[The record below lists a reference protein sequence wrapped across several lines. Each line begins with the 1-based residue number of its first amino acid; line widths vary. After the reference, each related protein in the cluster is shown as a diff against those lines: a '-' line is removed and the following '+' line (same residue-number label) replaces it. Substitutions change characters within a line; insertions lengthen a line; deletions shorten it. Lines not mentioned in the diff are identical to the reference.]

1 MFCQWMRETDR
12 LILAVL
18 VVVQL
23 LTNWHGIKYTEAD
36 QLRNHS
42 QPTFRS
48 VAYLSVASAK
58 MKIKRSNAQR
68 KAEGCMRW
76 GEGETEWQRRV
87 ARNVHRSLFPVLQYT
102 TSQRRDGWTNEPEKI
117 NDVNE
122 KKRAKYWRFAVRG
135 RGKMKGRERPG
146 KQNRMNSIKPCSKSS
161 ALVQRFVN
169 ISRVP
174 ISDFSHYI
182 EEDASLSKKVIC
194 VEIFSNWKMFRD
206 TYLSKCK
213 GGKIWGLLILD
224 GFVII
229 KII

>member
-1 MFCQWMRETDR
+1 MFFQWMRGTDR

-18 VVVQL
+18 VVVRL

-122 KKRAKYWRFAVRG
+122 KKELNIGGSRWKGEGKWKEERSQVNRTEWIQSNLAVNHRHL
-135 RGKMKGRERPG
+135 
-146 KQNRMNSIKPCSKSS
+146 CS
-161 ALVQRFVN
+161 
-169 ISRVP
+169 
-174 ISDFSHYI
+174 
-182 EEDASLSKKVIC
+182 
-194 VEIFSNWKMFRD
+194 
-206 TYLSKCK
+206 
-213 GGKIWGLLILD
+213 GLLIFPVYQLAI
-224 GFVII
+224 FLTIL
-229 KII
+229 KRMLLSWRK